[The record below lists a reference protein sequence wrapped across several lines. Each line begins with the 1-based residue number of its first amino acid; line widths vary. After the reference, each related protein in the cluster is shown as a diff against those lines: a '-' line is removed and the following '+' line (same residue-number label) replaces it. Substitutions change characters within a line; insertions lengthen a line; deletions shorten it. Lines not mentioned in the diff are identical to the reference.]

1 MSYNNLCLFSLGE
14 KTGIS
19 SKCLEFHMMNYSHLH
34 VSLHTFCL
42 LPEVIGVEVAAITL
56 QSLEGTRTPV
66 DPADSA
72 VYFPL
77 LLESGDVCNNVVQE
91 VCT

>member
-1 MSYNNLCLFSLGE
+1 
-14 KTGIS
+14 
-19 SKCLEFHMMNYSHLH
+19 

-77 LLESGDVCNNVVQE
+77 LQESGDVCNNVVQQVMHLLLLYQKSE
-91 VCT
+91 MCQDS